1 MPPNRNAPRRSAPNR
16 NVPNR
21 NAPSRNALNRPSARR
36 DTRNNTGGKSNDTLA
51 ALAAV
56 GLIAV
61 LGAVAFFLLR
71 GHSDAPK
78 LDLLVGA
85 DVTNSVG
92 TGDRQ
97 KLFGILDETVDQAL
111 PKGSDVS
118 LWAFDVNAHK
128 ISDKTPRK
136 SEDLWPDED
145 QCIAHKQNAQGTYP
159 AVALKD
165 MTGAA
170 QQAQDRGENVA
181 LMLLTDGED
190 TDTNKKDLEDAAT
203 KLAGMSSVKALWVA
217 GASTENGF
225 RSTLERRLGP
235 IFGNKLVLS
244 SNGDAQDGLNKF
256 RALIAKK

>member
-1 MPPNRNAPRRSAPNR
+1 MPPNRNANG
-16 NVPNR
+16 
-21 NAPSRNALNRPSARR
+21 RPSARR
-36 DTRNNTGGKSNDTLA
+36 DSRNTTRNNTGGKSNDTLA
-51 ALAAV
+51 ALAAL
-56 GLIAV
+56 GILAV
-61 LGAVAFFLLR
+61 LAVAAIFLFR

-97 KLFGILDETVDQAL
+97 KLFGILDETVDGAL
-111 PKGSDVS
+111 PKGSGVS

-159 AVALKD
+159 AIALRD

-170 QQAQDRGENVA
+170 QQAQARGENVA
-181 LMLLTDGED
+181 LMMLSDGED
-190 TDTNKKDLEDAAT
+190 TDENKKALEQAAT
-203 KLAGMSSVKALWVA
+203 KLAALSNVKALWVA
-217 GASTENGF
+217 GTSTENGF
-225 RSTLERRLGP
+225 RTTLERRLGP
-235 IFGNKLVLS
+235 ILGDRLVLS
-244 SNGDAQDGLNKF
+244 SSGDAQDGLNKF
-256 RALIAKK
+256 RALIDKK